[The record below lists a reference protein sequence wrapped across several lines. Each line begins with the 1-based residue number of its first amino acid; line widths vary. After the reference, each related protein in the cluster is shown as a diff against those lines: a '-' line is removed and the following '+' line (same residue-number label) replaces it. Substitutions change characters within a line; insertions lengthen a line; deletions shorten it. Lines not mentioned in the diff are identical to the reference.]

1 MEINRFYV
9 EKAKVDGMRLGENKI
24 EENPSEKGIKESI
37 SERIMD
43 IGNWIQLCL
52 V

>member
-9 EKAKVDGMRLGENKI
+9 EKAKVDGMRLEENKI

-37 SERIMD
+37 WSSWEKLNRK
-43 IGNWIQLCL
+43 GNE
-52 V
+52 

>member
-1 MEINRFYV
+1 MEINHLYV
-9 EKAKVDGMRLGENKI
+9 EKAKVDGTRLEESKI

-43 IGNWIQLCL
+43 IGNWIQSCL